1 MLGYFYLCVTF
12 SGLRKSYGLNFFF
25 FRPELSVN
33 IARELSFEWA
43 QQKTSFGDL
52 KWASLVLNSLCIT
65 PGPHYNANMSI
76 SIAWSTLATQTST
89 LSMRIRGLC
98 ASEDGLDIS
107 VSINTRI
114 SRPCCTYAY
123 AYGMTVLTGS

>member
-65 PGPHYNANMSI
+65 PGHYNANMSI

-98 ASEDGLDIS
+98 ASKDGLDIS
-107 VSINTRI
+107 ISINTRI
-114 SRPCCTYAY
+114 LRPCCTNAY
-123 AYGMTVLTGS
+123 AYGMAVLTGS

>member
-12 SGLRKSYGLNFFF
+12 SGLRKSYGLNCFNFF
-25 FRPELSVN
+25 SSS
-33 IARELSFEWA
+33 IAREISFEWA

-76 SIAWSTLATQTST
+76 SLAWSTLATQTST

-98 ASEDGLDIS
+98 ASNDGLDIS

-114 SRPCCTYAY
+114 SRPCCTNAY
-123 AYGMTVLTGS
+123 AYGMAVLTGS

>member
-1 MLGYFYLCVTF
+1 MLGYFYLCVIF
-12 SGLRKSYGLNFFF
+12 SGLRKSYGLNFF

-76 SIAWSTLATQTST
+76 SIRSTLATQTST

-114 SRPCCTYAY
+114 SRPCCTNAH
-123 AYGMTVLTGS
+123 AYGMAVLTGS